1 MIIEMENVSWRR
13 GSNNILQNINWR
25 VEQGEHWAVMGL
37 NGSGKTTL
45 LNIINGYIYPSSGEV
60 TVLGKRF
67 GKCNLQELRKEIGWV
82 SSSLQ
87 ENLYKNETALE
98 IVLSGK
104 NATIG
109 LVHTPEKE
117 DEVNGERL
125 LDKLGCSHLIDRPYR
140 TFSQGEK
147 QKVII
152 ARALINNPKLLI
164 LDEPCTGLDILA
176 KEQLLA
182 TIDRLSREKNAP
194 TLIYVTHRVEEILP
208 IFNNILML
216 KRGRVHSAGKTRE
229 ILIPSTLTD
238 FLETP
243 VEIIWDGSRFEMGL
257 IREGSKK
264 LSYKYS

>member
-194 TLIYVTHRVEEILP
+194 TLIYVTHRIEEILP
-208 IFNNILML
+208 TFKNILML
-216 KRGRVHSAGKTRE
+216 RRGKVYKVGSTRE
-229 ILIPSTLTD
+229 ILTDFNLTD

-243 VEIIWDGSRFEMGL
+243 VQVTWYNSRPQMRLLEDCWFA
-257 IREGSKK
+257 
-264 LSYKYS
+264 